1 MAKRALCLPRIAFHR
16 TEFAGA
22 DVADGVARDC
32 DAARASD
39 APPALGRLPCSAADA
54 ALFDGGPRT
63 PRHAQERLGAW
74 SQWASAHQSSY
85 RPGTKLHPARQAG
98 DGQGSSGWGRET
110 EHAWV
115 LGVCLALF
123 NALGMRLA
131 WYVRGWA
138 PFIAWCVRDIESV
151 TANVIQI

>member
-1 MAKRALCLPRIAFHR
+1 MAKRVLSLPRIAFHR

-32 DAARASD
+32 DATRAAD

-74 SQWASAHQSSY
+74 Y
-85 RPGTKLHPARQAG
+85 PADISTSKQLPPR
-98 DGQGSSGWGRET
+98 DET
-110 EHAWV
+110 
-115 LGVCLALF
+115 
-123 NALGMRLA
+123 
-131 WYVRGWA
+131 A
-138 PFIAWCVRDIESV
+138 PS
-151 TANVIQI
+151 